1 LYTTDRAGTL
11 AFDSRGTSS
20 SRFVLVSSESVGRR
34 SEVEVFGLGPT
45 ELIIMIVVA
54 LIVFGPTRLP
64 KIGKMLGESMGNY
77 KKFKSSTDDLQK
89 NAKKSLEDMVLG
101 PPENN

>member
-1 LYTTDRAGTL
+1 M
-11 AFDSRGTSS
+11 
-20 SRFVLVSSESVGRR
+20 
-34 SEVEVFGLGPT
+34 FGLGPT
-45 ELIIMIVVA
+45 ELIIVIVVA

-77 KKFKSSTDDLQK
+77 KKFKHSTDDVQK
-89 NAKKSLEDMVLG
+89 NVKKSLEDMVLG